1 MAFEKLKKDLIEA
14 DADVRSYLEHS
25 EEYLKLKV
33 FKIVMRSITAGAHML
48 LVGAIALLALFL
60 LSIAACL
67 GIGQWLDNTFYGFLI
82 VGGFYVIVAIVS
94 YLLRHKLNGPFLR
107 RFSFYY
113 FD

>member
-1 MAFEKLKKDLIEA
+1 MAFEKLKKDLMEA
-14 DADVRSYLEHS
+14 DADVRSYLDNS

-33 FKIVMRSITAGAHML
+33 FKILMRSITAGAQVL

-60 LSIAACL
+60 LSFAASF

-82 VGGFYVIVAIVS
+82 VGGFYVIVGIVC
-94 YLLRHKLNGPFLR
+94 YLLRHRLNGPLLR